1 VGEQAV
7 GKVRIA
13 AKLSYV
19 AGLDP
24 HHQDLAFDDSQDTQH
39 PNEVRVA
46 VCRARDL
53 HPAHSSVHRTDSC
66 DAYVSLRL
74 NDPLS
79 LTHRTQTVLKTTHPV
94 FNEIFAFEWHGQDQL
109 ELDVYDWHWTQDD
122 ELLGSC
128 AVALDEHS
136 REWRTLEHGAL
147 LIAIQRR
154 HNPIY
159 VYEPFAGDLHFRNHE
174 PNTLMIG
181 AHKVRIANHIADF
194 QPMFRCEF
202 SVPHAD
208 VVRTRDEG
216 LRAGHAMFRE
226 VLSLE
231 VKEDCVLEC
240 AVPGVGKGTYDITPL
255 KSRRARDERIDLYD
269 GSTLTGRLH
278 VRLAWRFDPGL
289 YLCGGSTPSS
299 RRSYGERGAPEI

>member
-1 VGEQAV
+1 M
-7 GKVRIA
+7 
-13 AKLSYV
+13 
-19 AGLDP
+19 
-24 HHQDLAFDDSQDTQH
+24 
-39 PNEVRVA
+39 
-46 VCRARDL
+46 
-53 HPAHSSVHRTDSC
+53 
-66 DAYVSLRL
+66 
-74 NDPLS
+74 
-79 LTHRTQTVLKTTHPV
+79 
-94 FNEIFAFEWHGQDQL
+94 
-109 ELDVYDWHWTQDD
+109 
-122 ELLGSC
+122 
-128 AVALDEHS
+128 
-136 REWRTLEHGAL
+136 EHGAL
-147 LIAIQRR
+147 LVAIQKR
-154 HNPIY
+154 HNPAY
-159 VYEPFAGDLHFRNHE
+159 TYEPFVGDLHFRSHE

-181 AHKVRIANHIADF
+181 AHKVRIANHIADL

-240 AVPGVGKGTYDITPL
+240 SVPGVGKGTYDITPL

-289 YLCGGSTPSS
+289 TCV
-299 RRSYGERGAPEI
+299 EISQ